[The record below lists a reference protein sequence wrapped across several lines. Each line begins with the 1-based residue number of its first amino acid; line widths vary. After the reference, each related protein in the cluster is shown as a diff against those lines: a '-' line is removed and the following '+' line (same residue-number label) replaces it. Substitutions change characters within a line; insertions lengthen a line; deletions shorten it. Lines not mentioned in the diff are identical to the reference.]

1 MTDFKTIIAALADG
15 QKLDTAEAT
24 SAFKTV
30 MSGEASPA
38 QIAAFLMGLRVRGE
52 TVEEITAGATVMREK
67 ALRVTAPREA
77 IDIVGTGGDGA
88 GTFNISTATALVV
101 AACGVPV
108 AKHGNRKASSLSGT
122 ADALESLG
130 VKLDIGPAIIADC
143 IDQAGIGFMFAQAHH
158 AAMKHVAP
166 VRGELGIKTIFNMLG
181 PLSNPAL
188 VKHQLLGV
196 FAAKWVEPFAEALR
210 NLGSESAWVV
220 HGSDGLDEL
229 TTTGASTVA
238 ELKGGE
244 IRVFEVTPEEAGVK
258 RASAADLK
266 GGDPSENAQAI
277 LRLLEGEKG
286 PYRDI
291 VLLNAAAAMIVAG
304 KATTLKKGAEL
315 AALAIDS
322 GGAKAALDTLIAVSN
337 GKPAHG

>member
-1 MTDFKTIIAALADG
+1 MTDLKSTIAHLADG
-15 QKLDTAEAT
+15 KTLDPAEARA
-24 SAFKTV
+24 AFETV
-30 MSGEASPA
+30 MSGEATPA

-52 TVEEITAGATVMREK
+52 TVTEITAGATVMREK

-88 GTFNISTATALVV
+88 GTYNISTATALVV
-101 AACGVPV
+101 AGCGVPV

-143 IDQAGIGFMFAQAHH
+143 IDRAGIGFMFAQAHH

-196 FAAKWVEPFAEALR
+196 FDAKWVEPFAEALR
-210 NLGSESAWVV
+210 NLGSERAWVV

-258 RASAADLK
+258 RASADQLK
-266 GGDPSENAQAI
+266 GGDPSDNAQAI
-277 LRLLEGEKG
+277 LRLLDGEKG

-337 GKPAHG
+337 GKPANG